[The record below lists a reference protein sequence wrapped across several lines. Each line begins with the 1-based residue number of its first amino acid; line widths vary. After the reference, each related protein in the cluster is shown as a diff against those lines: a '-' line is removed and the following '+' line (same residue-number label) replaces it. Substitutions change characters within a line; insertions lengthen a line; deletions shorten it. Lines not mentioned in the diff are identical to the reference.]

1 MIRPIEGTCRATAV
15 ERVAVRRAEGVDG
28 GEATSFRSVL
38 TKMRGEEKEL
48 DRWLGRVM
56 EQGLANPQEL
66 LRLQV
71 VVHRFQHQVELA
83 SRVVEQVNQGIR
95 TLTRPT

>member
-1 MIRPIEGTCRATAV
+1 MEGIEGRAAV
-15 ERVAVRRAEGVDG
+15 GENGRPGGFRAALVKMRAE
-28 GEATSFRSVL
+28 
-38 TKMRGEEKEL
+38 EKDL

-56 EQGLANPQEL
+56 EQGLADPQEM

-71 VVHRFQHQVELA
+71 VVHRFQYQVELA

>member
-1 MIRPIEGTCRATAV
+1 MIRPIEGTCRTPALEPVGARPTGA
-15 ERVAVRRAEGVDG
+15 ADG
-28 GEATSFRSVL
+28 GEAAGFRTVL
-38 TKMRGEEKEL
+38 AKMRAEEKEL

-56 EQGLANPQEL
+56 EHGLADPQEL

-71 VVHRFQHQVELA
+71 VVHRFQNQVELA

-95 TLTRPT
+95 TLTRPA

>member
-1 MIRPIEGTCRATAV
+1 MIRPV
-15 ERVAVRRAEGVDG
+15 
-28 GEATSFRSVL
+28 EATGHVPVAAEVPVAAAGAESREPASFRSILVR
-38 TKMRGEEKEL
+38 MRAAEQET
-48 DRWLGRVM
+48 DRWLARVM
-56 EQGLANPQEL
+56 DRGLADPQEL

>member
-1 MIRPIEGTCRATAV
+1 MIRPIDGTCRTPTLEPVGPRGV
-15 ERVAVRRAEGVDG
+15 EAADG
-28 GEATSFRSVL
+28 GEATTFRAVL
-38 TKMRGEEKEL
+38 TRMRAEEKEL

-56 EQGLANPQEL
+56 EYGLADPQEL

-95 TLTRPT
+95 TLTRPA

>member
-1 MIRPIEGTCRATAV
+1 MPAAEPAGARNPTTEPDGTTGFRAALV
-15 ERVAVRRAEGVDG
+15 
-28 GEATSFRSVL
+28 
-38 TKMRGEEKEL
+38 KMRGEEKKL

-56 EQGLANPQEL
+56 ERGLGDPQEL

-71 VVHRFQHQVELA
+71 VVHRFQYQVELA
-83 SRVVEQVNQGIR
+83 SRAVEQVSQGIR